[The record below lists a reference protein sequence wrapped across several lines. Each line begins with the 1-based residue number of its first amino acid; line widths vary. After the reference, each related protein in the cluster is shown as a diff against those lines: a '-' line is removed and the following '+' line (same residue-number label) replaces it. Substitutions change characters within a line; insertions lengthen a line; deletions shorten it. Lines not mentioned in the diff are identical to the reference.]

1 MGNWAAALNTAPQ
14 LADVWPLVAHGPGG
28 LDRTFAWRGGRSIS
42 VAGFLCDVAAVAARL
57 PPTTHVL
64 NACSDRYLFAVSLA
78 AGMQRGIVT
87 LLPPARTSGVIAHLR
102 AEAPDLALLVDH
114 AEDAEASGGLPVHRI
129 ELGMHAA
136 PTTPLSIPQF
146 PGTQLVAR
154 MYSSGSTGQPQP
166 QPKLWGSLV
175 RNAAAQVQR
184 LAEAAPDGIALL
196 GTVPAQHCYGFE
208 STVLVALAAGA
219 TLTASRPFFPADI
232 AAELEQLPR
241 PRGLVTTPYHLRT
254 VLDAGLALPPI
265 DLLLCATAPLTPA
278 LANAAEQAFRA
289 PLLEIYGAT
298 ECGQLAMRRTTR
310 EQHWT
315 LYAGV
320 SVTLHDGRA
329 WANGGH
335 VLTPT
340 PLADLI
346 EPAGAGGFVLLGREA
361 DMVNIAGKRSSLAY
375 LTQVLLHVPGVVD
388 GAFFIPEEEE
398 AADGANITRLAAA
411 VVAPGQSSNAL
422 MAALRENL
430 DPVFLPRPLLLV
442 PALPRSATSK
452 LPVTEL
458 RALLRSARPSA

>member
-1 MGNWAAALNTAPQ
+1 
-14 LADVWPLVAHGPGG
+14 LVAHGSSA

-42 VAGFLCDVAAVAARL
+42 VTDFLRDVAAVAARL
-57 PPTTHVL
+57 PSTTHVL

-78 AGMQRGIVT
+78 AGMQRGVVT
-87 LLPPARTSGVIAHLR
+87 LLPPARTPGVIAHLR
-102 AEAPDLALLVDH
+102 AEAPDLTLLVDH
-114 AEDAEASGGLPVHRI
+114 DEYVEASGGLPVHRI
-129 ELGMHAA
+129 ESGVHAA
-136 PTTPLSIPQF
+136 STTPVSIPQF

-184 LAEAAPDGIALL
+184 LMEAAPEGIALL

-232 AAELEQLPR
+232 AAELEALPR
-241 PRGLVTTPYHLRT
+241 PRGLVTTPFHLRT
-254 VLDAGLALPPI
+254 VLDAGLTLPPI

-278 LANAAEQAFRA
+278 LARAAEEAFRA

-298 ECGQLAMRRTTR
+298 ESGQLAMRRTTR

-315 LYAGV
+315 PYAGV
-320 SVTLHDGRA
+320 HVTQQDGRA
-329 WANGGH
+329 WAEGGH

-346 EPAGAGGFVLLGREA
+346 EPARDGGFVLLGRQA

-375 LTQVLLHVPGVVD
+375 LTQVLLRVPGVVD
-388 GAFFIPEEEE
+388 GAFFVPEEE
-398 AADGANITRLAAA
+398 AADGADITRLAAA
-411 VVAPGQSSNAL
+411 VVAPGQPSSVL
-422 MAALRENL
+422 MAALREHL

-442 PALPRSATSK
+442 PALPRSETSK

-458 RALLRSARPSA
+458 RALLHTVRPS

>member
-1 MGNWAAALNTAPQ
+1 MSSWNPAVERATNPAES
-14 LADVWPLVAHGPGG
+14 WPLLAHGPGG
-28 LDRTFAWRGGRSIS
+28 LDRTFAWRGGHPIS
-42 VAGFLCDVAAVAARL
+42 VAGFLHDVTAVAARL
-57 PPTTHVL
+57 PPATHVL

-87 LLPPARTSGVIAHLR
+87 LLPPARTPGVITHLR
-102 AEAPDLALLVDH
+102 AEAPDLVLLIDRDEDLPAS
-114 AEDAEASGGLPVHRI
+114 AELPVHRI
-129 ELGMHAA
+129 ERDGPPAR
-136 PTTPLSIPQF
+136 TTPLSIPQI

-166 QPKLWGSLV
+166 QPKFWGSLV
-175 RNAAAQVQR
+175 RNAAAEMQR
-184 LAEAAPDGIALL
+184 LAEVAPDGIALL

-232 AAELEQLPR
+232 AAELESLPR

-315 LYAGV
+315 PYAGV
-320 SVTLHDGRA
+320 SVTQQDGRT

-346 EPAGAGGFVLLGREA
+346 EPAGDGGFILLGREA

-375 LTQVLLHVPGVVD
+375 LTQVLLRVPGVLD
-388 GAFFIPEEEE
+388 GAFFVPEE
-398 AADGANITRLAAA
+398 AADQADITRLAAA
-411 VVAPGQSSNAL
+411 VVAPGQSSSAVL
-422 MAALRENL
+422 AALREEL

-442 PALPRSATSK
+442 PSLPRGESSK
-452 LPVTEL
+452 LPVAQL
-458 RALLRSARPSA
+458 RALLRAARPSS

>member
-1 MGNWAAALNTAPQ
+1 MGNWSAALNDAPQ
-14 LADVWPLVAHGPGG
+14 PTDAWPLVAHGSGA
-28 LDRTFAWRGGRSIS
+28 LDRTFAWRGGRSVS
-42 VAGFLCDVAAVAARL
+42 VASFLRDVAAVAAQL
-57 PPTTHVL
+57 PPTAHVL
-64 NACSDRYLFAVSLA
+64 NACRDRYLFAVSLA

-87 LLPPARTSGVIAHLR
+87 LLPPARTPGVIAHLR

-114 AEDAEASGGLPVHRI
+114 DEDEQASGGLPVHRV
-129 ELGMHAA
+129 ELGVQAA
-136 PTTPLSIPQF
+136 PTTPVPIPQF
-146 PGTQLVAR
+146 PATQLVAR

-166 QPKLWGSLV
+166 QPKRWGSLV

-184 LAEAAPDGIALL
+184 LMAAAPEGIALL

-219 TLTASRPFFPADI
+219 TLTASRPFFPADV
-232 AAELEQLPR
+232 AAELEALPR
-241 PRGLVTTPYHLRT
+241 PRGLVTTPFHLRT
-254 VLDAGLALPPI
+254 VLDAGLLVPPI

-278 LANAAEQAFRA
+278 LARAAEEAFRA

-298 ECGQLAMRRTTR
+298 ESGQLAMRRTTR

-315 LYAGV
+315 PYAGV
-320 SVTLHDGRA
+320 RVTQQDGRA
-329 WANGGH
+329 WAEGGH

-346 EPAGAGGFVLLGREA
+346 EPAGDGGFVLLGRQA

-375 LTQVLLHVPGVVD
+375 LTQVLLRVPGVVD
-388 GAFFIPEEEE
+388 GAFFVPEEA
-398 AADGANITRLAAA
+398 AADGADIARLAAA
-411 VVAPGQSSNAL
+411 VVAPGLSSTTV
-422 MAALRENL
+422 MAALREHL

-442 PALPRSATSK
+442 PALPRSETSK

-458 RALLRSARPSA
+458 RALLHTGRASS

>member
-1 MGNWAAALNTAPQ
+1 MGNWSAALNGAPQ
-14 LADVWPLVAHGPGG
+14 PTDAWPLLAHGSGA
-28 LDRTFAWRGGRSIS
+28 LESTFAWRGGRPMS
-42 VAGFLCDVAAVAARL
+42 VAGFLRDVAAVAARL

-78 AGMQRGIVT
+78 AGMQRGMVT
-87 LLPPARTSGVIAHLR
+87 LLPPARTPGVIAHLR
-102 AEAPDLALLVDH
+102 AEAPDLALLVDRD
-114 AEDAEASGGLPVHRI
+114 EDVEASGGLPVHRI
-129 ELGMHAA
+129 EPGVPAA
-136 PTTPLSIPQF
+136 STTPVSIPQF

-184 LAEAAPDGIALL
+184 LIEAAPEGIALL
-196 GTVPAQHCYGFE
+196 GTVPPQHCYGFE

-219 TLTASRPFFPADI
+219 MLTASRPFFPADI
-232 AAELEQLPR
+232 AAELEALPR
-241 PRGLVTTPYHLRT
+241 PRGLVTTPFHLRT
-254 VLDAGLALPPI
+254 VLDAGLTLPPI
-265 DLLLCATAPLTPA
+265 DLMLCATAPLTPA
-278 LANAAEQAFRA
+278 LARAAEEAFRA

-298 ECGQLAMRRTTR
+298 ESGQLAMRRTTR

-315 LYAGV
+315 PYAGV
-320 SVTLHDGRA
+320 RVMQQDGRA
-329 WANGGH
+329 WAEGGH

-346 EPAGAGGFVLLGREA
+346 EPAGDGGFVLLGRQA

-375 LTQVLLHVPGVVD
+375 LTQVLLRVPGVVD
-388 GAFFIPEEEE
+388 GAFFVPEEE
-398 AADGANITRLAAA
+398 AVDGADITRLAAA
-411 VVAPGQSSNAL
+411 VVAPGQPSSVL
-422 MAALRENL
+422 MAALREHL

-442 PALPRSATSK
+442 PALPRSETSK

-458 RALLRSARPSA
+458 RALLHTVRPSS

>member
-1 MGNWAAALNTAPQ
+1 MGNWSAALNGVPQ
-14 LADVWPLVAHGPGG
+14 PTDVWPLVAHGSGA
-28 LDRTFAWRGGRSIS
+28 LDRAFARRSGRLIS
-42 VAGFLCDVAAVAARL
+42 VAGFLRDVAAVATRL

-87 LLPPARTSGVIAHLR
+87 LLPPARTPGVIAHLR
-102 AEAPDLALLVDH
+102 AESSDLALLIDQD
-114 AEDAEASGGLPVHRI
+114 EDTEASCGLPVHRI
-129 ELGMHAA
+129 ELDVQAS
-136 PTTPLSIPQF
+136 PTTPVSIPQF
-146 PGTQLVAR
+146 PGTQVVAR

-184 LAEAAPDGIALL
+184 LMEAAPEGIALL

-232 AAELEQLPR
+232 AAELEALPR
-241 PRGLVTTPYHLRT
+241 PRGLVTTPFHLRT
-254 VLDAGLALPPI
+254 VLDAGLTLPPI

-278 LANAAEQAFRA
+278 LARAAEEAFRA

-298 ECGQLAMRRTTR
+298 ESGQLAMRRTTR

-315 LYAGV
+315 PYAGV
-320 SVTLHDGRA
+320 RVTQQDGRA
-329 WANGGH
+329 WAEGGH

-346 EPAGAGGFVLLGREA
+346 EPAGDGGFVLLGRQA
-361 DMVNIAGKRSSLAY
+361 DLVNIAGKRSSLAY
-375 LTQVLLHVPGVVD
+375 LTQVLLRVPGVVD
-388 GAFFIPEEEE
+388 GAFFVPEEE
-398 AADGANITRLAAA
+398 AADGADITRLAAA
-411 VVAPGQSSNAL
+411 VVAPSQPSSVL
-422 MAALRENL
+422 MAALREHL
-430 DPVFLPRPLLLV
+430 DPVFLPRPLLRV
-442 PALPRSATSK
+442 PALPRSETSK
-452 LPVTEL
+452 LPVAEL
-458 RALLRSARPSA
+458 RALLRTVRPS